1 MHWDDLMFEKKY
13 SSWAAYCQSKLANVL
28 FTRELAKRLEGTNVT
43 VNALHPGAVRTELQR
58 YASTTFGFL
67 FSVVMYAV
75 YPIVFFVMFKSP
87 YEGAQTNIYCAVSE
101 EVDGVSGKY
110 FSDCKEKALMPHA
123 LADDDANKLWQL
135 SEDLTKLNKK

>member
-1 MHWDDLMFEKKY
+1 MNWDDLMHTKNY
-13 SSWAAYCQSKLANVL
+13 DPQTAYRQSKLANVL
-28 FTRELAKRLEGTNVT
+28 FTRELAKRLQGSNVT
-43 VNALHPGAVRTELQR
+43 VSALHPGVVRTELFR
-58 YASTTFGFL
+58 YAQDSAGFWFNLL
-67 FSVVMYAV
+67 FMCIYPLMMVVLKT
-75 YPIVFFVMFKSP
+75 PK
-87 YEGAQTNIYCAVSE
+87 EGAQTSIYCAVSE